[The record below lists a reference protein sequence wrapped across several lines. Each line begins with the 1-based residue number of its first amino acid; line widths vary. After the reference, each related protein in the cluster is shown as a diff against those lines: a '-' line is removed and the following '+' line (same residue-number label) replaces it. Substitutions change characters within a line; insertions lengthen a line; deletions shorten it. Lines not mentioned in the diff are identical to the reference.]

1 MLFEGGGA
9 FLPKR
14 TTGATGKKQKGDS
27 SSFISFGP
35 SSCCRNGKQNQK
47 GINKVKR
54 ETLVEQKYLSI
65 RDFVFRV
72 DLLQHRTQSSSE
84 NVSFPHRPPP
94 LKVDSRRSEGKIGRD
109 R

>member
-14 TTGATGKKQKGDS
+14 TIGATGKKQKGDPS
-27 SSFISFGP
+27 LFIGSGP
-35 SSCCRNGKQNQK
+35 SSCCRNKERNQKESNKNQK
-47 GINKVKR
+47 GMVVKR
-54 ETLVEQKYLSI
+54 QYLSDGNFI
-65 RDFVFRV
+65 FGM
-72 DLLQHRTQSSSE
+72 DLLQHQTQSSSE

-94 LKVDSRRSEGKIGRD
+94 LKVDSRRSEGKIGKD